1 MQLVTFKVAELYFA
15 MDILNVREI
24 ISPKKIYDIPR
35 SPKDICG
42 LLNLRGQ
49 IISIVD
55 MGNRVLGEPIQYTR
69 QARAI
74 VLKTALEVSLNPH
87 LAPLEVSKIN
97 DDVGLLVSK
106 MEDLIDISKD
116 DIEDL
121 PANMGAI
128 PRDLFYGMYKNETK
142 VHFILKINQ
151 IVALHEEL

>member
-24 ISPKKIYDIPR
+24 ISPKKIFDIPR

-49 IISIVD
+49 IVSIVD
-55 MGNRVLGEPIQYTR
+55 MGNRVLGEPIHNSR
-69 QARAI
+69 QTRAI
-74 VLKTALEVSLNPH
+74 VLRSALEISSNLN
-87 LAPLEVSKIN
+87 LAPLEISKIN

-106 MEDLIDISKD
+106 MEDLIDISTD

-121 PANMGAI
+121 PANMGDI

-151 IVALHEEL
+151 ILTLQE